1 VLPHRPAIGFER
13 AFAPSGALAH
23 RSSTHRLPA
32 ASLPVS
38 PSTPSRAGS
47 DLNGHGTPSEIARL
61 ELLFEAVPLAFA
73 TFDVDLKLATA
84 NARYRELT
92 GLDMASASHRAIYDA
107 FPNALADLTDQ
118 IDSALDGVPVVA
130 ARVPF
135 QTPAGRRLVEV
146 TFTPLS
152 AQTRRGAGPTGTRG
166 LLFAGIDVTE
176 REDLRE
182 DLARSVAQ
190 LESIFDVIPDSVRV
204 VDTDGHT
211 VRSNAQALHDHPTGQ
226 PSTLRELWQLD
237 RPRTIDGTSLF
248 MHEHP
253 TARALRGERVRGET
267 LAVKRG
273 PDGRQVIIEVNSNP
287 LYDERGKIRGA
298 VTVERDVTVKTQ
310 LARQLEEE
318 ARRTAELYDR
328 VSTEAERLE
337 KMVQERTQEVLAL
350 QEARAR
356 ERRLAAVGQLAAGV
370 MHDVN
375 NALNPIMAAA
385 YLLQASATNPDK
397 VRDYADRI
405 AKAAETGAATAA
417 RVGRFIRQEPLQGE
431 SEELVD
437 LSQVCDEVVAMT
449 RPLWAERAK
458 GGVIRFERDLANGA
472 MVRGIAGELRESLL
486 NLVQNALDAMA
497 GGGTLAIR
505 TYPAANDVNVEVR
518 DTGIGMSAEV
528 RERAFEPFFTTK
540 GKAGTGLGLA
550 EVYGIVKRHRG
561 HAEIESMPGVGTTVR
576 LVFPVAVVGGA
587 VSAAEQKP
595 RQRAPRNVLLVEDH
609 TDSREFMQALLES
622 DGHTVDTVTCVR
634 DATAKLEAAAKNG
647 GVPYHVLVTD
657 IGLPDGSGWDLIAVV
672 RERWPGVRIGVVTGW
687 EPRATAGSEGDF
699 VLRKPVRT
707 SELLAQVA
715 ST

>member
-1 VLPHRPAIGFER
+1 A
-13 AFAPSGALAH
+13 
-23 RSSTHRLPA
+23 
-32 ASLPVS
+32 
-38 PSTPSRAGS
+38 
-47 DLNGHGTPSEIARL
+47 
-61 ELLFEAVPLAFA
+61 
-73 TFDVDLKLATA
+73 
-84 NARYRELT
+84 
-92 GLDMASASHRAIYDA
+92 
-107 FPNALADLTDQ
+107 
-118 IDSALDGVPVVA
+118 
-130 ARVPF
+130 
-135 QTPAGRRLVEV
+135 
-146 TFTPLS
+146 PLS
-152 AQTRRGAGPTGTRG
+152 EESGSRGV
-166 LLFAGIDVTE
+166 LFAGNDVSE
-176 REDLRE
+176 REELRE
-182 DLARSVAQ
+182 TLSRNVAQ

-204 VDTDGHT
+204 FDTEGRT
-211 VRSNAQALHDHPTGQ
+211 VRSNTQALQDHPGGQ

-273 PDGRQVIIEVNSNP
+273 SDGRQVIVEVNSNP
-287 LYDERGKIRGA
+287 LYDEHGKIRGA

-310 LARQLEEE
+310 LAKQLEEE
-318 ARRTAELYDR
+318 ARRTAELYER

-337 KMVQERTQEVLAL
+337 KMVQERTAEVLAL

-385 YLLQASATNPDK
+385 YLLQANAANPDK
-397 VRDYADRI
+397 VRDYAERI
-405 AKAAETGAATAA
+405 SKAAETGAATAA

-458 GGVIRFERDLANGA
+458 GGVIQFERNLAAGI
-472 MVRGIAGELRESLL
+472 MVRGIAGELREALL

-497 GGGTLAIR
+497 GGGVLSIR
-505 TYPAANDVNVEVR
+505 TYSTNGEVCVEVR

-576 LVFPVAVVGGA
+576 LVFPVAVAGSTA
-587 VSAAEQKP
+587 TEAEQP
-595 RQRAPRNVLLVEDH
+595 RQRAPRRVLLVEDH

-622 DGHTVDTVTCVR
+622 DGHSVDTVTCVR
-634 DATAKLEAAAKNG
+634 DATAKLEIASKSG
-647 GVPYHVLVTD
+647 GAPYD
-657 IGLPDGSGWDLIAVV
+657 
-672 RERWPGVRIGVVTGW
+672 
-687 EPRATAGSEGDF
+687 
-699 VLRKPVRT
+699 
-707 SELLAQVA
+707 
-715 ST
+715 

>member
-1 VLPHRPAIGFER
+1 
-13 AFAPSGALAH
+13 
-23 RSSTHRLPA
+23 
-32 ASLPVS
+32 VS
-38 PSTPSRAGS
+38 HSHA
-47 DLNGHGTPSEIARL
+47 DLNVSRQGVPPEIARL

-73 TFDVDLKLATA
+73 IFDSELKHVSA

-92 GLDMASASHRAIYDA
+92 GLDASSAAQRPIYDA
-107 FPNALADLTDQ
+107 FPNALADLTEQ
-118 IDSALDGVPVVA
+118 IDTALDGVPVIA
-130 ARVPF
+130 TRVPF
-135 QTPAGRRLVEV
+135 QTRAGRRLIEV
-146 TFTPLS
+146 TFTPLGEDRI
-152 AQTRRGAGPTGTRG
+152 RRSGGGRQSTRG

-204 VDTDGHT
+204 VDTEGRT

-273 PDGRQVIIEVNSNP
+273 PDGRQITVEVNSNP
-287 LYDERGKIRGA
+287 LYDEHGKIRGA

-318 ARRTAELYDR
+318 ARRTAELYER

-337 KMVQERTQEVLAL
+337 KMVQERTAEVLAL
-350 QEARAR
+350 QEARSR

-385 YLLQASATNPDK
+385 YLLQANATNPDK
-397 VRDYADRI
+397 VRDYAERI

-458 GGVIRFERDLANGA
+458 GGVIQFERNLASGV
-472 MVRGIAGELRESLL
+472 MVRGIAGELREALL

-497 GGGTLAIR
+497 GGGTLAMR
-505 TYPAANDVNVEVR
+505 TYASGSEVSVEVR

-561 HAEIESMPGVGTTVR
+561 HAEIESMPGIGTTVR
-576 LVFPVAVVGGA
+576 LVLPFAVAGGA
-587 VSAAEQKP
+587 AMAEAEQP
-595 RQRAPRNVLLVEDH
+595 RQRAPRRVLLVEDH

-622 DGHTVDTVTCVR
+622 DGHSVDTVTCVG
-634 DATAKLEAAAKNG
+634 DATSKLEAASRNG
-647 GVPYHVLVTD
+647 GTPYDVLVTD
-657 IGLPDGSGWDLIAVV
+657 IGLPDGSGWDLIAVA
-672 RERWPGVRIGVVTGW
+672 RERWPSLRIGVVTGW
-687 EPRATAGSEGDF
+687 EPRVGAGADGDF

-715 ST
+715 GIRA